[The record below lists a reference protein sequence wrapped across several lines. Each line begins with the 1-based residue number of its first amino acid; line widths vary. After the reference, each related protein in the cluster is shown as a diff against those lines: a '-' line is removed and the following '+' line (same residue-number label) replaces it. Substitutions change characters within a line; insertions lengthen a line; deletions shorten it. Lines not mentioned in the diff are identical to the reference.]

1 MNVKHRSIWFHYKAF
16 SMDDDYFF
24 WVYKEFGTGCT
35 LIDRK
40 TMTVK
45 SVSMTASNDIVP
57 INKQ

>member
-1 MNVKHRSIWFHYKAF
+1 
-16 SMDDDYFF
+16 MDDDYFF

-57 INKQ
+57 INK